1 MKNKNS
7 KSLEITINNENV
19 NVNENVIVNVDP
31 IVEPI
36 IENEEV
42 EPVVEPVENNE
53 EPTVEPM
60 VEPTVEPMVEP
71 MVEPTVEPMV
81 EPTEEDEESKDE
93 NEENNDENIK
103 GAKITKCTRLN
114 VRKEANKNAEVVCV
128 ITKDS
133 AVTVNIAEST
143 EDFYKVYTSNKEVL
157 VEGYCMKEFINI
169 D

>member
-71 MVEPTVEPMV
+71 
-81 EPTEEDEESKDE
+81 TEEDEESKDE

-133 AVTVNIAEST
+133 VVTVNIAEST

>member
-7 KSLEITINNENV
+7 KSLEITINNENVNINENV

-31 IVEPI
+31 IVEPV

-42 EPVVEPVENNE
+42 ESVENNE
-53 EPTVEPM
+53 EPTVEP
-60 VEPTVEPMVEP
+60 T
-71 MVEPTVEPMV
+71 V

-133 AVTVNIAEST
+133 VVTVNIAEST

-157 VEGYCMKEFINI
+157 VEGYCMKEFINV